1 LKKPVEEGI
10 NHPNKNSKPIMLWN
24 NRVHFYKEEMT
35 LNRIDLLLN
44 VLDSTYEKESWY
56 APLKHAIEGIT
67 AQQAC
72 WRPAGEATKTIWEN
86 VNHLIYYKER
96 LVSNMQGIEW
106 THNLDG
112 DQTFNLTEQSNNDK
126 EWNKVVERA
135 EDVYH
140 KLRQLLIKTS
150 EEELEQLVGKLL
162 DIFLHDAYHT
172 GQIIQIRKMQ
182 GSWPSQR

>member
-1 LKKPVEEGI
+1 MLKEDTTKGR
-10 NHPNKNSKPIMLWN
+10 M
-24 NRVHFYKEEMT
+24 
-35 LNRIDLLLN
+35 DLLLN

-67 AQQAC
+67 AEQAT
-72 WRPAGEATKTIWEN
+72 WKPAGEATKTIWEN

-106 THNLDG
+106 TNNLDG
-112 DQTFNLTEQSNNDK
+112 DQTFSLTEQFNDDV
-126 EWNKVVERA
+126 EWKKIVKRA

-140 KLRQLLIKTS
+140 NLRQLLIKAS
-150 EEELEQLVGKLL
+150 ENEIEQLESKLL

-182 GSWPSQR
+182 GSWPSHR

>member
-1 LKKPVEEGI
+1 MLKENTTKGR
-10 NHPNKNSKPIMLWN
+10 M
-24 NRVHFYKEEMT
+24 
-35 LNRIDLLLN
+35 DLLLN

-67 AQQAC
+67 AEQAT

-106 THNLDG
+106 TNNLDG
-112 DQTFNLTEQSNNDK
+112 DQTFSLTEQSNDDA
-126 EWNKVVERA
+126 EWNKIAKRA
-135 EDVYH
+135 EEVNH
-140 KLRQLLIKTS
+140 NLRQLLIKTP
-150 EEELEQLVGKLL
+150 EEEIEQLEGKLL

-182 GSWPSQR
+182 GSWPSHR